1 MLLLEIP
8 FPKIDPVAF
17 SIGVPVRWYG
27 LAYMAGLLLGWI
39 YLKRLV
45 ADDRLWGGRKAPLTA
60 EHIDDLLLWMT
71 LGVVIGGRLGQV
83 LFYEPIYFFSE
94 PSRIFRVWEGGMSFH
109 GGLIGSILAML
120 IFSIRYNVSLLST
133 LDLAAAA
140 TPIGLGLGRIANFIN
155 GELWG
160 SVTSVPW
167 GMVFPA
173 PEAGKFVRHPSQL
186 YEAALEGLVL
196 FLVLR
201 YLTHKRRAFTRP
213 GLVGGTFML
222 GYGLARIVCEIFR
235 EPDGTLC
242 DPLGITNPT
251 SVCHSISFGQLYS
264 VPMVIVGIAAIMLAR
279 PRTSEPAG
287 LKA

>member
-17 SIGVPVRWYG
+17 NIGIPVRWYG
-27 LAYMAGLLLGWI
+27 LAYMAGLLLGWL

-45 ADDRLWGGRKAPLTA
+45 ADERLWGGRKAPLTA
-60 EHIDDLLLWMT
+60 VHIDDLLLWMT
-71 LGVVIGGRLGQV
+71 LGVVVGGRLGQV
-83 LFYEPIYFFSE
+83 LFYEPIYFFSD

-109 GGLIGSILAML
+109 GGLLGSILAML
-120 IFSIRYNVSLLST
+120 IFSVRYNVSLLSA

-140 TPIGLGLGRIANFIN
+140 TPFGLFLGRIANFIN

-160 SVTSVPW
+160 SATSVPW
-167 GMVFPA
+167 GMMFPA
-173 PEAGKFVRHPSQL
+173 PEAGRIVRHPSQL
-186 YEAALEGLVL
+186 YEAFFEGLVL

-201 YLTHKRRAFTRP
+201 YLTHTRLALMRP
-213 GLVGGTFML
+213 GLIGGAFML
-222 GYGLARIVCEIFR
+222 GYGLARIFCEFFR

-251 SVCHSISFGQLYS
+251 SICHSISLGQLYS
-264 VPMVIVGIAAIMLAR
+264 LPMLIVGIIAIMLAR
-279 PRTSEPAG
+279 PRTSQPAG